1 MIDSNFCPLRKV
13 YKIVL
18 KKLGS
23 DEFKVKEYDTY
34 NCEKCIRKC
43 DRVKFEIIKC
53 TGNLRLF

>member
-23 DEFKVKEYDTY
+23 DEFKVKEYDDY
-34 NCEKCIRKC
+34 FCKRCCRKC
-43 DRVKFEIIKC
+43 DRIKYEILGV
-53 TGNLRLF
+53 TGRLRLF